1 MKYKLTVNNQT
12 YDVEIENINA
22 RPVVVTVDGQRFEIM
37 PEAGNQPQVK
47 TEALP
52 KVELKPVA
60 MNPASVANQPIGGN
74 SSLNAPLPG
83 TVVELFVKPGD
94 VVEAGQVML
103 VIEAMKM
110 KNSIRSTRSGTIE
123 KVLVNQ
129 GQSVAHKQA
138 LVEFAG

>member
-52 KVELKPVA
+52 KVELKPAA
-60 MNPASVANQPIGGN
+60 MNPVSVANQPIGGN